1 MFARIFW
8 ASAGQHLCMELLGT
22 RFAYIYFS
30 ELNQI
35 VVLGAQSSFLLL
47 RLMEFTYSI
56 SYTKLDGRGL
66 CNI

>member
-1 MFARIFW
+1 
-8 ASAGQHLCMELLGT
+8 MELLGT